1 MTFDEL
7 TEFISL
13 NATIPTIM
21 YLYNIGL
28 DQNKKA
34 VETIHLIQ
42 HEDCQNVED
51 LYNKYER
58 YKKQLA
64 TDTADIIEKI
74 YAITKQ
80 FDDGLTEDDI
90 CILDGFNIH
99 VKYGQLDLKEIHLR
113 ELTESNFTDIMFV
126 KYNFDSSKLCVIARQ
141 NYQRYTLEIP
151 IIYFI
156 DPTILNN
163 KEYVQYAVRLIKP
176 QLNFKPSPPS
186 LNKTIY
192 KTYEF

>member
-21 YLYNIGL
+21 YLYNMDL

-42 HEDCQNVED
+42 HEDCQNIED

-90 CILDGFNIH
+90 CVLDSFNIH

-113 ELTESNFTDIMFV
+113 ELTESNFSDIMLV
-126 KYNFDSSKLCVIARQ
+126 KYSFDSSKLCVIVIQ
-141 NYQRYTLEIP
+141 NYMKYTLEIP

-156 DPTILNN
+156 DPTLLNN
-163 KEYVQYAVRLIKP
+163 EEYIQSVFRLIKP
-176 QLNFKPSPPS
+176 QLIKSSPPV

-192 KTYEF
+192 KT

>member
-13 NATIPTIM
+13 NTTIPTIF
-21 YLYNIGL
+21 YLYNIDL
-28 DQNKKA
+28 DQNKKI
-34 VETIHLIQ
+34 VETIHLLM
-42 HEDCQNVED
+42 HEDCQNID
-51 LYNKYER
+51 ALYNKYER

-64 TDTADIIEKI
+64 TDTADIIKKI

-80 FDDGLTEDDI
+80 FDNGSTENDI
-90 CILDGFNIH
+90 CVLKGFNIN
-99 VKYGQLDLKEIHLR
+99 VKYGRLDLKEIHLR
-113 ELTESNFTDIMFV
+113 ELTESNFSDIMLIKF
-126 KYNFDSSKLCVIARQ
+126 NFDDSKLRVRVKQ
-141 NYQRYTLEIP
+141 NCMLYTLEIP

-163 KEYVQYAVRLIKP
+163 KEYVQSAVRLIKP

-192 KTYEF
+192 NIRLS